1 MKITR
6 LTIFAAFL
14 ALGSL
19 PSFANTNPY
28 LNARLSSQEMA
39 SQTQVLAGLQSEMT
53 AKFTEIESLIASGD
67 SRRALGLAKSVLD
80 SVKVKTGIDPK
91 NKIREKFLV
100 PLKFPA
106 NARSMQDLNEDQ
118 RITVIRTI
126 SEFRGGLYLDILN
139 LSKRTTLLYIKALQA
154 ELSRSGGLTNTDKR
168 KIVNDLV
175 EASLIR
181 MQVEDKAKGVITV
194 FDEDVANEDHTYLF
208 DRELKMFLLQNNE
221 LRITEEVFESE
232 KQLIRNLYVTPVERR
247 STTLDRGLLCMQQAG
262 SINYSNDENNARVK
276 CFNIHYLKTKD
287 MNECLQL
294 ARLISY
300 SNDQN
305 SATKKCFNRFN

>member
-14 ALGSL
+14 TLGSL

-39 SQTQVLAGLQSEMT
+39 SQTQVLASLQSEMT
-53 AKFTEIESLIASGD
+53 AKFSEIESLIASGD

-100 PLKFPA
+100 PMKFPA
-106 NARSMQDLNEDQ
+106 NAKSMRDLSDDQ
-118 RITVIRTI
+118 KDTVIRTI

-139 LSKRTTLLYIKALQA
+139 LSKRTTLLYIKAFQA
-154 ELSRSGGLTNTDKR
+154 ELTKSGGLINTDKQ

-175 EASLIR
+175 NAALIQ
-181 MQVEDKAKGVITV
+181 MPVEDKAKKVITI

-208 DRELKMFLLQNNE
+208 DRELKMFLIQNTD
-221 LRITEEVFESE
+221 LSITEQQFESQ
-232 KQLIRNLYVTPVERR
+232 KQSIRNLYVAPGRTSDSRM
-247 STTLDRGLLCMQQAG
+247 DRGLTCMAEAAN
-262 SINYSNDENNARVK
+262 IKYNDDKNDALVK
-276 CFNIHYLKTKD
+276 CFNTHYLKAPS
-287 MNECLQL
+287 MEACMVL
-294 ARLISY
+294 ADTVWY
-300 SNDQN
+300 SNDKN
-305 SATKKCFNRFN
+305 EASKKCFNKFN